1 MYSGVT
7 TTYMAR
13 IVANLIEASSIP
25 SGLFQVVSDTI
36 SKFDLLCLLKEAYG
50 LDVEITPDPTFFCD
64 RSMKGDKFTKATG
77 QVCPTWPDLV
87 AELAND
93 DTPYDRW
100 KQVQAA
106 AF

>member
-1 MYSGVT
+1 ML
-7 TTYMAR
+7 
-13 IVANLIEASSIP
+13 ANLIEAPSSP
-25 SGLFQVVSDTI
+25 SGLFQVTSDTI

-50 LDVEITPDPTFFCD
+50 LDVAITPDPKFFCD
-64 RSMKGDKFTKATG
+64 RSMTGDKFKKATG
-77 QVCPTWPDLV
+77 QVCPAWPDLV